1 MSKKSK
7 KSQKG
12 DTWEWEETP
21 ELKEALRKLHTKKP
35 NSDVKSN

>member
-21 ELKEALRKLHTKKP
+21 ELKVGFKKTTYKKA
-35 NSDVKSN
+35 KSRC

>member
-21 ELKEALRKLHTKKP
+21 ELKEDFKKTTYKK
-35 NSDVKSN
+35 VKPRC